1 MLHDTDTIQ
10 TVFCMSDLSR
20 RLQKIPS
27 PTLFLLSFVA
37 TIGVGTMA
45 LKLPL
50 SVQSPVSW
58 IDALFT
64 ATSAVCVTGLTV
76 VDTGTT
82 FTPLGQGIVLVL
94 IQIGG
99 LGLMTLT
106 VFFFRLLGMSVSIQ
120 HRMIMQE
127 TFSAAPRRE
136 LLLLLK
142 SIVMFTAVNELAGAV
157 ILTLYWWGD
166 FPFAT
171 ALYLGVFHA
180 VSAFCNAGFSLFA
193 DNLIP
198 FRNSV
203 VVNLTVAFLIVL
215 GGIGFPVVYD
225 LYQFLRVRP
234 HRRVKLSLQT
244 RTVLS
249 STFILIVGGTV
260 LFFWFERN
268 RTLQSLPL
276 STAVLASVFQSIT
289 ARTAGFNTLDL
300 SRLGEPGALL
310 LMVLMYI
317 GASPGSCG
325 GGIKTTTVSILFSA
339 LWSRLQ
345 GRWAP
350 RLFHK
355 NVTEEMMKKSLSILA
370 LSMLFI
376 LLVFFAVLV
385 FQESISLP
393 HPGANDT
400 FRVYLFEVLS
410 AFGTVGLSMG
420 ATSVLSTGAK
430 GALIV
435 IMLIGRVGVIGF
447 SYVFIPRRMQVEVTY
462 SEEPIMIG

>member
-1 MLHDTDTIQ
+1 MN
-10 TVFCMSDLSR
+10 DLSR
-20 RLQKIPS
+20 RLKKIPS

-37 TIGVGTMA
+37 TILFGTVA
-45 LKLPL
+45 LKIPFAVQTPL
-50 SVQSPVSW
+50 SW

-82 FTPLGQGIVLVL
+82 FTALGQCILLML
-94 IQIGG
+94 IQVGG

-142 SIVMFTAVNELAGAV
+142 SILMFTAVNELAGAL
-157 ILTLYWWGD
+157 ILTLYWWGE
-166 FPFAT
+166 FPFGQ
-171 ALYLGVFHA
+171 ALYFGVFHA

-193 DNLIP
+193 DNLVP
-198 FRNSV
+198 YRDAV
-203 VVNLTVAFLIVL
+203 VVNLTVASLIVL

-225 LYQFLRVRP
+225 LYQFLRMR
-234 HRRVKLSLQT
+234 HHKRVKLSLQT
-244 RTVLS
+244 RTVL
-249 STFILIVGGTV
+249 TTTILLIAGGSL

-268 RTLQSLPL
+268 KTLQSLPL

-300 SRLGEPGALL
+300 SQLGEPGALL

-317 GASPGSCG
+317 GASPGSCA

-339 LWSRLQ
+339 LWNRLR
-345 GRWAP
+345 GRWATQ
-350 RLFHK
+350 LFHK
-355 NVTEEMMKKSLSILA
+355 NVTEEMMKKSLSILG
-370 LSMLFI
+370 LSIFFI
-376 LLVFFAVLV
+376 ILVFFAVLV
-385 FQESISLP
+385 FQQSIALP
-393 HPGANDT
+393 EPGASDT

-430 GALIV
+430 WSLIV

-447 SYVFIPRRMQVEVTY
+447 SYVFTPKQTQVEVTY

>member
-1 MLHDTDTIQ
+1 
-10 TVFCMSDLSR
+10 MSDLSR
-20 RLQKIPS
+20 RLKKIPS

-37 TIGVGTMA
+37 TIGVGTVA
-45 LKLPL
+45 LKTPL
-50 SVQSPVSW
+50 AVQTPVSW
-58 IDALFT
+58 VDALFT

-82 FTPLGQGIVLVL
+82 FTPLGQGILLAL

-106 VFFFRLLGMSVSIQ
+106 VFFFRMLGMSVSIQ

-157 ILTLYWWGD
+157 ILTLYWWGE
-166 FPFAT
+166 FPFGR
-171 ALYLGVFHA
+171 ALYLGVFHS

-193 DNLIP
+193 DNLVS
-198 FRNSV
+198 FRDSV
-203 VVNLTVAFLIVL
+203 VVNLTVASLIVL

-225 LYQFLRVRP
+225 LYQFMQMR
-234 HRRVKLSLQT
+234 HRKRVKLSLQT
-244 RTVLS
+244 RTVL
-249 STFILIVGGTV
+249 TTTLILIVGGAV
-260 LFFWFERN
+260 FFFWFERN
-268 RTLQSLPL
+268 QTLQSLPL

-300 SRLGEPGALL
+300 GQLGEPGALMM
-310 LMVLMYI
+310 MVLMYI
-317 GASPGSCG
+317 GASPGSCA

-339 LWSRLQ
+339 LWSRLR
-345 GRWAP
+345 GRWAIQ
-350 RLFHK
+350 LFHK
-355 NVTEEMMKKSLSILA
+355 NVTEEMMKKSLSILG
-370 LSMLFI
+370 LSIFFI
-376 LLVFFAVLV
+376 LLTFFAVLI
-385 FQESISLP
+385 FQQSIVLP
-393 HPGANDT
+393 QPGANDT

-430 GALIV
+430 CSLIV

-447 SYVFIPRRMQVEVTY
+447 SYVFIPKQTQVEVTY